1 MEQMAADMNNTLN
14 PYFKQIQDPIDCP
27 APIPSE
33 MKVPQTPIALPL
45 RSLGTMSVSKAVA
58 PVGANPALN
67 PCRKRSKRKN
77 KTVVESG

>member
-1 MEQMAADMNNTLN
+1 MEHIAADIKSMLN
-14 PYFKQIQDPIDCP
+14 PNFKQIQDPTDCP

-33 MKVPQTPIALPL
+33 IKVPQIPMAVPL
-45 RSLGTMSVSKAVA
+45 LLLGVMSVIKAVA

-67 PCRKRSKRKN
+67 PCRKRRKRKK